1 MCGLYV
7 PFMLAGSILMA
18 IGVGLMSTFKA
29 STSCGVYIGYRILA
43 SAGIVLGFDGPQL
56 AAQTVFQQADVPLAL
71 SIITSLMNLGGAI
84 FVSVGSC
91 ILNGRVATLLQQSLP
106 NLPTDLAQQ
115 AGLTD
120 LMSTLGPQKKTTI
133 YCCFPDG
140 VLRRHI
146 FCNCCGCAFICY
158 CSWHGVEEYERQ
170 GFTQRRLGDQ
180 GRRCRRTYRRWD

>member
-120 LMSTLGPQKKTTI
+120 LMSTLGPQKKNHNLLLLSRRRSQTSYI
-133 YCCFPDG
+133 LQL
-140 VLRRHI
+140 LRLRFHLLLLL
-146 FCNCCGCAFICY
+146 AW
-158 CSWHGVEEYERQ
+158 S
-170 GFTQRRLGDQ
+170 
-180 GRRCRRTYRRWD
+180 GRV